1 MVSRMYLKLEDLK
14 PGTYFK
20 REFKDSLSPCTY
32 YYLVTTSTHC
42 LCVNPTFKHWKTE
55 EPIRLTNFFAID
67 NDVQVQSA
75 VVLRIKQTPTNLC
88 FSND

>member
-20 REFKDSLSPCTY
+20 REYKDEVSPCTY
-32 YYLVTTSTHC
+32 YYLVMTHTYC
-42 LCVNPTFKHWKTE
+42 LCVSPTSRYWRADEYIK
-55 EPIRLTNFFAID
+55 LTNFFGD
-67 NDVQVQSA
+67 PLNVPVQSA